1 VQILREDGS
10 GTIAATM
17 TANNAKSWAL
27 SEDEVLARVS
37 SYSET
42 QVTEDLL
49 EFGRV
54 LIEANRDR
62 TKQLEGKAALIV
74 GYCLAALAFL
84 ASREPSVIVG
94 WPSMLL
100 RAAGVFAGISLGLA
114 FLALRVSS
122 YPWLSDS
129 QWFENEND
137 VLEDTDRL
145 KRCHVLALHAANKQL
160 NASNDKKADWIVRGQ
175 ASLILMGI
183 SLAVWMLV
191 R

>member
-1 VQILREDGS
+1 M
-10 GTIAATM
+10 AA
-17 TANNAKSWAL
+17 NIAKSWAL

-37 SYSET
+37 SYEET
-42 QVTEDLL
+42 QVTEHLR

-62 TKQLEGKAALIV
+62 TKQLEGKATLIV
-74 GYCLAALAFL
+74 GYCLAVLAFL

-94 WPSMLL
+94 WPSMFL
-100 RAAGVFAGISLGLA
+100 RAAGLFAGISLGLV
-114 FLALRVSS
+114 FLALRVRS

-137 VLEDTDRL
+137 VLEDADRL

-160 NASNDKKADWIVRGQ
+160 NASNDKKADWIVRAQ
-175 ASLILMGI
+175 ACLILTGI
-183 SLAVWMLV
+183 SLAAWMLV